1 MASTGRIISSDNGA
15 LDARGSTRLR
25 SHGASRLFDW
35 NGRRVTVMGLG
46 RHGGGVAVARYL
58 AEHGAE
64 VTISGRGEELI
75 SSVIE
80 CVSER
85 RIRVRDFKTMV
96 PTLEDVF
103 LTLTGHS
110 VRQ

>member
-1 MASTGRIISSDNGA
+1 MSMASTGRIISSDNGA

-64 VTISGRGEELI
+64 VTISDMADREALAASLDLLSDLTI
-75 SSVIE
+75 ASITLS
-80 CVSER
+80 
-85 RIRVRDFKTMV
+85 RDEPV
-96 PTLEDVF
+96 
-103 LTLTGHS
+103 
-110 VRQ
+110 